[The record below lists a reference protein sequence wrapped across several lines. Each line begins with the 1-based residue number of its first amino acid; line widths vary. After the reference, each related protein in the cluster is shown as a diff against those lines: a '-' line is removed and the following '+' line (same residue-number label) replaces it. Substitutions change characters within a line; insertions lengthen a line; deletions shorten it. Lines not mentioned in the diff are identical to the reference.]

1 MPMDQSTDRTTL
13 MRSHASGVYDGDKP
27 LNEIEEDIARTRV
40 RLSATIEALECELAP
55 DRVVEKSSDLL
66 RSALEPPPGP
76 FRQQVWTYAIPL
88 ALIATGLGWL
98 ITLRRRSYQ
107 PEMPS
112 SASELPAE
120 EAEVGVM
127 PAPAP
132 TYADVAGP
140 IEPVSLV
147 DEKTAM

>member
-1 MPMDQSTDRTTL
+1 MDQSTDRTTL

-55 DRVVEKSSDLL
+55 DRVVDKSAQLL
-66 RSALEPPPGP
+66 RSALRPPPGP
-76 FRQQVWTYAIPL
+76 FYQQARAYAIPL

-98 ITLRRRSYQ
+98 ITLRRRSYRAEVSSTAG
-107 PEMPS
+107 EMPAE
-112 SASELPAE
+112 ASEA
-120 EAEVGVM
+120 GVM
-127 PAPAP
+127 PVPAP
-132 TYADVAGP
+132 SYADLAGP
-140 IEPVSLV
+140 VEPVSLV